1 MLPEEMIMKCAL
13 TVNGVAVNTDVAPR
27 ELLAD
32 LLRDRL
38 GLTGTKVACD
48 TAQCGS
54 CVVHMGGMSVKSC
67 QVLAVQA
74 AGTAIVT
81 IEGINDGDDLTD
93 LQDRLWREHAVQ
105 CGFCTPGVVMS
116 LHELLRENLTPSKA
130 DVLASLAG
138 NLCRC
143 TGYNSIVTAVLGL
156 ADETRE
162 AAAVQLATA
171 APGSAA
177 K

>member
-1 MLPEEMIMKCAL
+1 MRCVVE
-13 TVNGVAVNTDVAPR
+13 VNGTMVDVDVEPR
-27 ELLAD
+27 VLLVD

-54 CVVHMGGMSVKSC
+54 CVVHLDGASVKSC

-74 AGTAIVT
+74 NGTAVTT
-81 IEGINDGDDLTD
+81 IEGIGGGHLTD
-93 LQDRLWREHAVQ
+93 LQEQLRLAHGTQ

-116 LHELLRENLTPSKA
+116 MEDLLATDPAPSEA
-130 DVLASLAG
+130 AVRAGLAG

-143 TGYNSIVTAVLGL
+143 TGYTCIVDAVLGVR
-156 ADETRE
+156 T
-162 AAAVQLATA
+162 
-171 APGSAA
+171 
-177 K
+177 

>member
-1 MLPEEMIMKCAL
+1 MRCAL
-13 TVNGVAVNTDVAPR
+13 TVNGVAVDADVAHR
-27 ELLAD
+27 ELLVD
-32 LLRDRL
+32 LLRNRL

-54 CVVHMGGMSVKSC
+54 CVVHLDGVSVKSC

-74 AGTAIVT
+74 AGAAVVT

-105 CGFCTPGVVMS
+105 CGFCTPGVVMA
-116 LHELLRENLTPSKA
+116 LHELLRENPAPSKA
-130 DVLASLAG
+130 DVVAALAG

-143 TGYNSIVTAVLGL
+143 TGYNSIVTAVLGM
-156 ADETRE
+156 AGETGE
-162 AAAVQLATA
+162 PAAARLATA
-171 APGSAA
+171 TPGSAG